1 MEMSRI
7 VMGLGNPA
15 SSIHSSYCVLIP
27 RNPNKTF
34 HTQHPVFKIN
44 HAHHSRFH
52 YKTSTTSFTS
62 CRLHARRKES
72 IAPPAVVSDLDD
84 EYDDFDDDELD
95 YDDKDE
101 DEDEEEFM
109 PFGEMKK
116 WLETKPRG
124 FGGSKVYDTRV
135 EDKLLEEIEQSRLAQ
150 AANINNLKYPN
161 PAAPNKTHHQANKAP
176 DVIPTGIRV
185 HVINLPKKKNIHRDL
200 KTAFKDVQGI
210 INIIPAVSGNK
221 KTKDPIC
228 KGFAFVDFKS
238 EDAAARFVQQ
248 FSKQSI
254 AFGKIQKQIKC
265 EMKNSSS
272 TSSSDDESA
281 GSFASDISKSDG
293 MNDSFDDPLL
303 VNSVTEGER
312 NADFKM
318 DDSFLEETVSDIFE
332 SDDLDEE
339 LEDITENVESVRKSD
354 LSSHDSSEPRI
365 EAATDSL
372 SPKKQHKK
380 RASKKKIIAKGGAKK
395 VPKLD
400 IPGSAKRLRIKE
412 KAVLTD
418 VFTKYGLKTTA
429 ASAKES

>member
-1 MEMSRI
+1 MLRM
-7 VMGLGNPA
+7 VMGLGNPV
-15 SSIHSSYCVLIP
+15 SFIHSSYCDLIP
-27 RNPNKTF
+27 GNPNKTL
-34 HTQHPVFKIN
+34 HTQHSVFKIN
-44 HAHHSRFH
+44 HAHHSHFH
-52 YKTSTTSFTS
+52 YKTSATSLTS

-84 EYDDFDDDELD
+84 EYGDFDDDELD
-95 YDDKDE
+95 YVDEDE

-109 PFGEMKK
+109 PFGKMKK

-124 FGGSKVYDTRV
+124 FGGSKVYDTRL

-161 PAAPNKTHHQANKAP
+161 PAAPAPNKTHHQPRKAP

-238 EDAAARFVQQ
+238 EEHAARFVQQ

-272 TSSSDDESA
+272 LSSSDDESA
-281 GSFASDISKSDG
+281 GSFASDMSKSDG
-293 MNDSFDDPLL
+293 MDDSFDDPLSM
-303 VNSVTEGER
+303 NSVTEGER

-318 DDSFLEETVSDIFE
+318 DDSFPEETVSEIFE
-332 SDDLDEE
+332 SDDLGEE
-339 LEDITENVESVRKSD
+339 LEDITENVESVSKSD
-354 LSSHDSSEPRI
+354 LNSYDSSEPSM

-372 SPKKQHKK
+372 SPRKQRKK
-380 RASKKKIIAKGGAKK
+380 RSSKKKIVAKGGAKK

-418 VFTKYGLKTTA
+418 VFTKYGLKTTV